1 MKVLI
6 MRHGKTC
13 WNEKRIMQGWSKNRL
28 SKTGVAVTKEQAEVF
43 ANEKIDVIFCSP
55 LVRTVQTANL
65 MNAPH
70 KVKIIK
76 DDRLM
81 EVDQGIFTG
90 RKKSSL
96 TEEEIILKANRSAEC
111 GMESKESLWSRTEDF
126 LNYLKTLTYQSVL
139 VVTHDYNSTMLEAMI
154 LGKKIE
160 FSDDAQCKNFK
171 NAEVKTFEI

>member
-1 MKVLI
+1 MKVFI

-13 WNEKRIMQGWSKNRL
+13 WNEKRIMQGRSKNRL
-28 SKTGVAVTKEQAEVF
+28 SKTGVAVTKEQAEAY
-43 ANEKIDVIFCSP
+43 ANEKFDVIFCSP

-70 KVKIIK
+70 RVKIIK

-96 TEEEIILKANRSAEC
+96 TEEERALKHSRSEKC
-111 GMESKESLWSRTEDF
+111 GMESKESLWRRTEEF
-126 LNYLKTLTYQSVL
+126 LGYLKSLNYESVL

-154 LGKKIE
+154 LGKKID
-160 FSDDAQCKNFK
+160 FSDDSQCKNFK